1 MGLVARPGM
10 HHPVAEHQ
18 EEGQRMWV
26 HFSLVSLLEPCA
38 GCSQGPVR
46 RGGGIKRQGLRFGF
60 ERKRVTEL
68 SDSRQ
73 DPGKSGRSARED
85 TQTLE
90 RTMVIHAIFL
100 GVYTWI

>member
-1 MGLVARPGM
+1 MQDVPKALS
-10 HHPVAEHQ
+10 AEAV
-18 EEGQRMWV
+18 G
-26 HFSLVSLLEPCA
+26 S
-38 GCSQGPVR
+38 
-46 RGGGIKRQGLRFGF
+46 RGRVGF